1 VAGVTIRPEANVRRR
16 KETAVM
22 KKMELSKTREF
33 DPRTMKKFL
42 LHDSPWFRIL
52 NFNLPAGHVFPVHSH
67 DTEGQLSI
75 LVIEGSGEFLGADDA
90 AIPAAVGD
98 MLISEIATPH
108 GVRAITDM
116 RIVVTIAP
124 PF

>member
-1 VAGVTIRPEANVRRR
+1 
-16 KETAVM
+16 M
-22 KKMELSKTREF
+22 KKLELSKTREF

-42 LHDSPWFRIL
+42 LHDSPWFRII

-75 LVIEGSGEFLGADDA
+75 LVLEGDGEFLAAGDA

-98 MLISEIATPH
+98 VLISDIAEPH
-108 GVRAITDM
+108 GVRARSDM
-116 RIVVTIAP
+116 RILVTIAP